1 MKLAQEMRLITD
13 TTIAK
18 RIEEENKKIIDTIRS
33 LAANGFHYVIYPT
46 TKLSNSFITYLE
58 KEGFKLYGRL
68 NLNEAWSRTYSTED
82 ILFPLYN
89 EIMIMW

>member
-1 MKLAQEMRLITD
+1 MTLAQEMRLITD
-13 TTIAK
+13 TAITK
-18 RIEEENKKIIDTIRS
+18 RIEAENRKIIDTIKL
-33 LAANGFHYVIYPT
+33 LAENGFHYVTYPT
-46 TKLSNSFITYLE
+46 TKLSNVFITYLE

-82 ILFPLYN
+82 IFPTYN